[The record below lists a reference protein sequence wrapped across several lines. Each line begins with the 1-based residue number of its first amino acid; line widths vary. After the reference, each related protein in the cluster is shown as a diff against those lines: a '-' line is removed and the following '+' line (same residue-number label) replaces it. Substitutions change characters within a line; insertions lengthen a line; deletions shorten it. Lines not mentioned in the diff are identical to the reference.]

1 MAMYCFCRC
10 FLYPR
15 TECMMWYR
23 AERKF
28 YPILQESRSP
38 ITGNPR
44 LISSLFPLSKNCLH
58 NEVWGYAEVFSSLQ
72 RVHISLF

>member
-1 MAMYCFCRC
+1 
-10 FLYPR
+10 
-15 TECMMWYR
+15 MMWYR